1 MRIPTRI
8 VAAACF
14 ALVLLSLLGEMATA
28 ATARSM
34 IAELTALE
42 KEVSSVS
49 AMGPTG
55 ADRYSRKV
63 TDFRSR
69 FLKVSDATSQQ
80 RSNVF
85 RRLSAISSDIRSK
98 TTQTGGKA
106 APPRSTARSSSSSKL
121 SSTRSRL
128 SSSRSRLSSS
138 SSRSRLSSS
147 RSSSSKSD
155 SKSRSASQKLG
166 DLYSEVGKRYDKLPK
181 AIRAK
186 SGPLK
191 TEDLKALSNDIPRFV
206 REYSAAVVQWR
217 KDLSAVRSAASS
229 LPKDDFTKERA
240 LELVQKRYPEKLR
253 DLVADSRKTFVS
265 HTTGLLNYVQGEYAS
280 RERQKDNGQ
289 YIIWIGSWDM
299 DKCVQTAWDV
309 TALGIQ
315 FEKSFGGSIAEYEVA
330 KKKAKA
336 AAKERTIRLTDRL
349 KATAR

>member
-1 MRIPTRI
+1 MRIWTRI
-8 VAAACF
+8 ALAVCFSAA
-14 ALVLLSLLGEMATA
+14 VLNSEPVSA

-34 IAELTALE
+34 IAELAALE
-42 KEVSSVS
+42 KEVKSVS

-55 ADRYSRKV
+55 ADRYSKKV
-63 TDFRSR
+63 SDFRSR
-69 FLKVSDATSQQ
+69 FLKASDVTSEQ
-80 RSNVF
+80 RSDVF
-85 RRLSAISSDIRSK
+85 KRLSKISSDIRSK

-106 APPRSTARSSSSSKL
+106 APPRSTTRSSSSSKL
-121 SSTRSRL
+121 SSSRSRL
-128 SSSRSRLSSS
+128 SSSRSRLSS

-147 RSSSSKSD
+147 RSSSSGFD

-166 DLYSEVGKRYDKLPK
+166 DLYSEVGNRYDKLPK

-191 TEDLKALSNDIPRFV
+191 TEELKALRDDIPRFV

-217 KDLSAVRSAASS
+217 KDLSAVRSAAST
-229 LPKDDFTKERA
+229 LPKEDFTKERA

-309 TALGIQ
+309 AALGIQ
-315 FEKSFGGSIAEYEVA
+315 FEKSFGGPATEFEHA
-330 KKKAKA
+330 KQKAKI
-336 AAKERTIRLTDRL
+336 AAKERTIRLVDRL
-349 KATAR
+349 KSK

>member
-1 MRIPTRI
+1 MRIPLRA
-8 VAAACF
+8 VSAACF
-14 ALVLLSLLGEMATA
+14 ALALLIFSGDIATA

-34 IAELTALE
+34 IAELAALE
-42 KEVSSVS
+42 KEVKSVS

-55 ADRYSRKV
+55 ADRYSKRV
-63 TDFRSR
+63 SDFRSR

-80 RSNVF
+80 RSDVF
-85 RRLSAISSDIRSK
+85 KRLSAISSEIRSK

-106 APPRSTARSSSSSKL
+106 APPRSAPRSSSSSKF

-138 SSRSRLSSS
+138 SRSRLSSS
-147 RSSSSKSD
+147 RSSAGKFD

-166 DLYSEVGKRYDKLPK
+166 DLYSEVGDRYDELPK

-191 TEDLKALSNDIPRFV
+191 TEDLKTLHDDIPRFV

-217 KDLSAVRSAASS
+217 KDLSAIRSAASS
-229 LPKDDFTKERA
+229 LPKDDFNKKRA

-265 HTTGLLNYVQGEYAS
+265 HTTGLLNYVEGEYAS

-309 TALGIQ
+309 TALGIL
-315 FEKSFGGSIAEYEVA
+315 FEKSFGGSIAEYEA
-330 KKKAKA
+330 ARRKAKT
-336 AAKERTIRLTDRL
+336 AAKERTIRLADRL
-349 KATAR
+349 KSK